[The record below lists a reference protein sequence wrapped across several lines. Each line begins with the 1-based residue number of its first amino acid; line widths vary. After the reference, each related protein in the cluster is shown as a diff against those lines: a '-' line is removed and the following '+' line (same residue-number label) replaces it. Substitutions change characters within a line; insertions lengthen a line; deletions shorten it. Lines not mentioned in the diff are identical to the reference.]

1 MLEACREA
9 FRGPAKEYGGPCW
22 NVMEERA
29 VEGVPLACQ
38 GVPELGCW
46 RAREKG
52 RSDIWGLAVQK
63 KGKWFG
69 EVGQGV
75 AFGAVITDAETS
87 CGKNFRTSD
96 YIG

>member
-1 MLEACREA
+1 VLE
-9 FRGPAKEYGGPCW
+9 G
-22 NVMEERA
+22 RA
-29 VEGVPLACQ
+29 AEGVPPAYQ
-38 GVPELGCW
+38 GVPELGCC
-46 RAREKG
+46 RAQERG
-52 RSDIWGLAVQK
+52 RPGIWGLAVQK

-87 CGKNFRTSD
+87 CGKKFRTSD

>member
-1 MLEACREA
+1 MLE
-9 FRGPAKEYGGPCW
+9 G
-22 NVMEERA
+22 RA
-29 VEGVPLACQ
+29 AEGVPLPYQ

-46 RAREKG
+46 RAHERE
-52 RSDIWGLAVQK
+52 RSGIRGLAVQK

-75 AFGAVITDAETS
+75 AFGAVITNAETS